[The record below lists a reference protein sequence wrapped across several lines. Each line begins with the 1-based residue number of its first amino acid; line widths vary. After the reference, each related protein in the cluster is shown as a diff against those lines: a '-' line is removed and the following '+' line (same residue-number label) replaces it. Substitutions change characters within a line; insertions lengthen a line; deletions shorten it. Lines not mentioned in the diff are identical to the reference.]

1 MVISGHIRNG
11 VVVLEGGVTLPEGTQ
26 VTVLLPVA
34 SPIKL
39 SAPTE
44 RPRRRIVFPIIPSEH
59 PGSLDITAERIAE
72 VLDQQD
78 ASA

>member
-1 MVISGHIRNG
+1 MVISGHIENG

-26 VTVLLPVA
+26 VVVSLPAAVA
-34 SPIKL
+34 LPPR
-39 SAPTE
+39 AD
-44 RPRRRIVFPIIPSEH
+44 RPPKRMIFPIIPSKN

-72 VLDQQD
+72 TLSQQD